1 MPAALC
7 RSQPGARGRSGR
19 AGAGSA
25 GARGRDPADRRGADP
40 GPGTGRRHGPPSGA
54 RPVRRRAGAATAP
67 RGSRVRRRTAGAG
80 YDERGREVLEFVE
93 GEVPAG
99 PPYALSDARLLSAAR
114 LIRRFHDATVSSP
127 LCRGQEVVCHGDL
140 GAHNTVFRGEQAV
153 ALIDWDAGLAP
164 GRRTVDFAHAVW
176 CFADLTEDAVP
187 VAEQARRTRLMCAAY
202 PGMTPRLVVDEL
214 TARFHRARPARGCR
228 AGRRS
233 RGLRP
238 AAGLG
243 AGPRRGDRR

>member
-1 MPAALC
+1 MPEDEIPLTGGA
-7 RSQPGARGRSGR
+7 QTPGLVRV
-19 AGAGSA
+19 GA
-25 GARGRDPADRRGADP
+25 
-40 GPGTGRRHGPPSGA
+40 T
-54 RPVRRRAGAATAP
+54 VRRPAHARSDVVQALLRHLEAAGFDGAP
-67 RGSRVRRRTAGAG
+67 RALG

-164 GRRTVDFAHAVW
+164 GRRAVDFAHAVW
-176 CFADLTEDAVP
+176 CFADLTGDAVP

-202 PGMTPRLVVDEL
+202 PGMTPRPVVDEL
-214 TARFHRARPARGCR
+214 TARFHRARPAHGRR
-228 AGRRS
+228 AGRRG
-233 RGLRP
+233 RGPRP
-238 AAGLG
+238 ALAWVQAHGAAVAGEPG
-243 AGPRRGDRR
+243 TPGDR